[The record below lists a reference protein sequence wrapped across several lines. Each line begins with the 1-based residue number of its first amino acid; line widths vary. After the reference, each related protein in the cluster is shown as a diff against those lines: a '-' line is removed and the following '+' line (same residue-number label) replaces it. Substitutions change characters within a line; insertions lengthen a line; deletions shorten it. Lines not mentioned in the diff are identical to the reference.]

1 MKKTIIIAGSRSIN
15 DYQLVR
21 NSVLDHFKGT
31 MRHVGR
37 IIHGGCPKGVDK
49 LADRFADEMYN
60 VYRIPKRIYYANWDL
75 YGPAAGPIRN
85 SEMVKNGDTLFAF
98 WDGKSKGTADII
110 HKMQQVRKRVII
122 INYKSKKRR

>member
-1 MKKTIIIAGSRSIN
+1 MTIIIAGSRSIN
-15 DYQLVR
+15 NYQLVR
-21 NSVLDHFKGT
+21 NTILDYFKGN
-31 MRHVGR
+31 MRYVKR
-37 IIHGGCPKGVDK
+37 IIHGGCSKGVDV
-49 LADRFADEMYN
+49 LADLFADEMYEC
-60 VYRIPKRIYYANWDL
+60 YRISKRIYLANWDL

-85 SEMVKNGDTLFAF
+85 SEMVENGDILFAF